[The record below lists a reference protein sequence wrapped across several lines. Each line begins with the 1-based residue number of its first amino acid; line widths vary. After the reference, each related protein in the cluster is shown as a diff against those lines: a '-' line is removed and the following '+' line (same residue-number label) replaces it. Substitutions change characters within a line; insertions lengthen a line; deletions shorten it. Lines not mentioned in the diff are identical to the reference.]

1 MARAST
7 GHTSGAGGFR
17 LLHCRR
23 AGVWDYWLGD
33 LVLGMARAGGVG
45 MSENDMAKIARLVT
59 DPHAD
64 ETAALRAR
72 VAKLEAALTTA
83 YHALE
88 SYAHDNAS
96 TELAVSVA
104 AHCKAALSETVEA

>member
-1 MARAST
+1 
-7 GHTSGAGGFR
+7 
-17 LLHCRR
+17 
-23 AGVWDYWLGD
+23 
-33 LVLGMARAGGVG
+33 
-45 MSENDMAKIARLVT
+45 MSENDMAKIARL
-59 DPHAD
+59 AD
-64 ETAALRAR
+64 EPFPGSSDDMMNTIAALRAK